1 MQLTEKNNNFIN
13 ALNAYTDDETIVVT
27 PDELFIMM
35 ECGENDTILS
45 SLEDFTG
52 QVNPV
57 QNKIISETDDG
68 LDVKGTIKVK
78 YKRKQENY
86 DEFIVRIKYA
96 LYVSD
101 STVRLL
107 CPQKNVIITGN
118 QADKFDIKTIYLF
131 LIIMSMS

>member
-1 MQLTEKNNNFIN
+1 M
-13 ALNAYTDDETIVVT
+13 NAYTDDETIVVT

-68 LDVKGTIKVK
+68 LDVKGTNTVK
-78 YKRKQENY
+78 YK
-86 DEFIVRIKYA
+86 
-96 LYVSD
+96 
-101 STVRLL
+101 
-107 CPQKNVIITGN
+107 
-118 QADKFDIKTIYLF
+118 
-131 LIIMSMS
+131 